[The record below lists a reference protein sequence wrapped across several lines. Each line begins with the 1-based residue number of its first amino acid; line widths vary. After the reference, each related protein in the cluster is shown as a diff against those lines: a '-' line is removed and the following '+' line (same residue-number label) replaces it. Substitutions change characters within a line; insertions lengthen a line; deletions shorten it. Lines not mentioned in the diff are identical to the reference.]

1 MFHYFGEGGKPVNN
15 KQFPFIKDEMKIEN
29 VRKQMV
35 KTAMQK
41 GLSHPSTI
49 KLSQQLDGLLN
60 GYNKKSNNSYIKW

>member
-1 MFHYFGEGGKPVNN
+1 MNN
-15 KQFPFIKDEMKIEN
+15 RQFPFIKDEMKIEN

-49 KLSQQLDGLLN
+49 RLSQQLDGLLN
-60 GYNKKSNNSYIKW
+60 GYNKKSTKSYIQIKRKYF